1 MKGWEVCERAWFLTE
16 SEAGAGWQVRT
27 LEGHSGLVY
36 SVAISADGMRVVS
49 GSTDETVKIWDVETG
64 AEVKGLCSGEGVRSG
79 GGGVELWNFIADW
92 SSEQFRVLLSDILSR
107 IYDGSSFSSRSSESR

>member
-1 MKGWEVCERAWFLTE
+1 MYPPATPFASMKGWEVCERAWFLTE

-79 GGGVELWNFIADW
+79 GGGGGAVEFYCGLEFGAI
-92 SSEQFRVLLSDILSR
+92 
-107 IYDGSSFSSRSSESR
+107 